1 MLRAGARMPAVER
14 QELLRVWL
22 VRRFISPEEL
32 LSPRQDGD
40 AGQHLYSQDGAFC
53 PIVFGEQYR
62 SILKHSVVRLLAV
75 ARRRGQGQI
84 MDSGAKLNILTEAL
98 AVAGASALAID
109 ARGDVAISTMNDA
122 ALERGVAAFVAERL
136 DRIGDGARLVMGRA
150 GTRLSLTVRPTDKE
164 GGGLWVVVVREVR
177 GAAAHAGI
185 EWLNADEVEARYESS
200 AYGIVEGAASVAAPV
215 AESYARGVPLML
227 EGELGAG
234 QVEIAMRLYLDGP
247 FVDQPFVA
255 VALDELTDRGWRHV
269 LKSAESPLFQTGL
282 TLCIAGW
289 NAVGPQRLRELV
301 STMADT
307 ALATRCHVVLT
318 ANDMPGGSESDQAAF
333 VTERFACAVSVAPAI
348 AEQGAASTK
357 VARYLEYLAD
367 AFGTAAPTLSAAAT
381 KALDAYRWP
390 RNYLQL
396 REVSE
401 RLYILVGAGTVDRA
415 VAEEVLA
422 QEDVIK
428 TATFGAP
435 TLESDLYILRPLI
448 DTERDIA
455 HLVVDHLHGNRTR
468 AAEVLG
474 ISRTTLWRLLK
485 DDDR

>member
-1 MLRAGARMPAVER
+1 MD
-14 QELLRVWL
+14 
-22 VRRFISPEEL
+22 S
-32 LSPRQDGD
+32 D
-40 AGQHLYSQDGAFC
+40 AKL
-53 PIVFGEQYR
+53 
-62 SILKHSVVRLLAV
+62 
-75 ARRRGQGQI
+75 QI
-84 MDSGAKLNILTEAL
+84 MVEAL
-98 AVAGASALAID
+98 AAAGASALAID
-109 ARGDVAISTMNDA
+109 EHGGIAISTIDDP
-122 ALERGVAAFVAERL
+122 ALEQDIAAFVVERL
-136 DRIGDGARLVMGRA
+136 DRVDDGARLVMGHKGA
-150 GTRLSLTVRPTDKE
+150 RLSLAVHPVSTE
-164 GGGLWVVVVREVR
+164 HEALWVIVAREVR
-177 GAAAHAGI
+177 GAVAHAGI

-200 AYGIVEGAASVAAPV
+200 AYGIVEGAAAVAAPV

-234 QVEIAMRLYLDGP
+234 QVEIAKRLYLDGP
-247 FVDQPFVA
+247 FADQPFVS

-269 LKSAESPLFQTGL
+269 LKSSESPLFQTGL
-282 TLCIAGW
+282 TLCIEGW

-301 STMADT
+301 STMSDT

-333 VTERFACAVSVAPAI
+333 VSDRFACAVSVAPAI
-348 AEQGAASTK
+348 AEQGGTSTK
-357 VARYLEYLAD
+357 VARYLKYLAG
-367 AFGTAAPTLSAAAT
+367 AFGTATPTLSTAAA
-381 KALDAYRWP
+381 KMLDAYRWP

-435 TLESDLYILRPLI
+435 TLESDLYILRPLA

-455 HLVVDHLHGNRTR
+455 RLVVDHLHGNRTR

>member
-1 MLRAGARMPAVER
+1 
-14 QELLRVWL
+14 
-22 VRRFISPEEL
+22 
-32 LSPRQDGD
+32 
-40 AGQHLYSQDGAFC
+40 
-53 PIVFGEQYR
+53 
-62 SILKHSVVRLLAV
+62 
-75 ARRRGQGQI
+75 
-84 MDSGAKLNILTEAL
+84 MDSDAKLNILTDAL
-98 AVAGASALAID
+98 AAAGASALAID

-122 ALERGVAAFVAERL
+122 ALERDVAAFVAERL

-150 GTRLSLTVRPTDKE
+150 GTRLSLTVRPTDKG
-164 GGGLWVVVVREVR
+164 GGGLWVIVVREVR
-177 GAAAHAGI
+177 AAAAHAGI

-200 AYGIVEGAASVAAPV
+200 AYGIVEDAAAVAAPV
-215 AESYARGVPLML
+215 RESYARGVPLML

-234 QVEIAMRLYLDGP
+234 QDQIAKRLYLDGP
-247 FVDQPFVA
+247 YADQPFVS
-255 VALDELTDRGWRHV
+255 VALDELTDRGWRHL
-269 LKSAESPLFQTGL
+269 LKSSESPLFQTGL
-282 TLCIAGW
+282 TLCMGGW
-289 NAVGPQRLRELV
+289 HAVAPQRLRELV
-301 STMADT
+301 SAMIDT

-318 ANDMPGGSESDQAAF
+318 ANDMPGGGESDQAAF
-333 VTERFACAVSVAPAI
+333 VTERLACAVSVAPAI
-348 AEQGAASTK
+348 AEQGGASEK

-367 AFGTAAPTLSAAAT
+367 MFETATPALSSGAAKT
-381 KALDAYRWP
+381 LDAYRWP

-401 RLYILVGAGTVDRA
+401 RLYILVRMGTAERA

-435 TLESDLYILRPLI
+435 TLDSDLYILRPLA

-455 HLVVDHLHGNRTR
+455 RLVVGHLHGNRTR

>member
-1 MLRAGARMPAVER
+1 
-14 QELLRVWL
+14 
-22 VRRFISPEEL
+22 
-32 LSPRQDGD
+32 
-40 AGQHLYSQDGAFC
+40 
-53 PIVFGEQYR
+53 
-62 SILKHSVVRLLAV
+62 
-75 ARRRGQGQI
+75 
-84 MDSGAKLNILTEAL
+84 MDSDAKLNILTGAL
-98 AVAGASALAID
+98 AAAGASALAID
-109 ARGDVAISTMNDA
+109 ARGDVALSTVNDA
-122 ALERGVAAFVAERL
+122 ALERDVAAFVAERL

-200 AYGIVEGAASVAAPV
+200 AYGIVEGAAAVAAPV
-215 AESYARGVPLML
+215 SESYARGVPLML

-234 QVEIAMRLYLDGP
+234 QIEIAKRLYLDGP
-247 FVDQPFVA
+247 FADQPFVS

-269 LKSAESPLFQTGL
+269 RKSSESPLFQTGL
-282 TLCIAGW
+282 TLCIEGW

-357 VARYLEYLAD
+357 
-367 AFGTAAPTLSAAAT
+367 T
-381 KALDAYRWP
+381 LDAYRWP

-435 TLESDLYILRPLI
+435 TLESDLYILRPLA

>member
-1 MLRAGARMPAVER
+1 MN
-14 QELLRVWL
+14 
-22 VRRFISPEEL
+22 S
-32 LSPRQDGD
+32 D
-40 AGQHLYSQDGAFC
+40 
-53 PIVFGEQYR
+53 
-62 SILKHSVVRLLAV
+62 
-75 ARRRGQGQI
+75 
-84 MDSGAKLNILTEAL
+84 AKLNILTEAL
-98 AVAGASALAID
+98 AAAGASALAID
-109 ARGDVAISTMNDA
+109 ARGDVVISTMNDA
-122 ALERGVAAFVAERL
+122 ALERDVAAFVAERL

-150 GTRLSLTVRPTDKE
+150 GTRLILTVRPTDKE
-164 GGGLWVVVVREVR
+164 GGGLWVREVR

-185 EWLNADEVEARYESS
+185 EWLNAGEVEARYESS

-234 QVEIAMRLYLDGP
+234 QIEIAKRLYLDGP
-247 FVDQPFVA
+247 FADQPFVA

-348 AEQGAASTK
+348 VKQGAMSQK
-357 VARYLEYLAD
+357 IARYLEYLAG

-401 RLYILVGAGTVDRA
+401 RLYILVGTGTVDRA

-435 TLESDLYILRPLI
+435 TLESDLYILRPLA

>member
-1 MLRAGARMPAVER
+1 
-14 QELLRVWL
+14 
-22 VRRFISPEEL
+22 
-32 LSPRQDGD
+32 
-40 AGQHLYSQDGAFC
+40 
-53 PIVFGEQYR
+53 
-62 SILKHSVVRLLAV
+62 
-75 ARRRGQGQI
+75 
-84 MDSGAKLNILTEAL
+84 MDSDAKLQILIEALSAAGVSAL
-98 AVAGASALAID
+98 AVD
-109 ARGDVAISTMNDA
+109 ERGGVVISTMSDA
-122 ALERGVAAFVAERL
+122 ALEQDIAAFVSERL
-136 DRIGDGARLVMGRA
+136 ARVGDGARLVMGHE
-150 GTRLSLTVRPTDKE
+150 GVRLSLTVRPTAKE
-164 GGGLWVVVVREVR
+164 RGALWVVVAHEVR
-177 GAAAHAGI
+177 AAATHAGI
-185 EWLNADEVEARYESS
+185 EWLNADEVEARYASS
-200 AYGIVEGAASVAAPV
+200 TYGIVEDAAAVAAPV
-215 AESYARGVPLML
+215 RGSYARGVPLML

-234 QVEIAMRLYLDGP
+234 QDQIAKRLYLDGP
-247 FVDQPFVA
+247 YADQPFVS

-282 TLCIAGW
+282 TLCIEGW

-348 AEQGAASTK
+348 AEQGAASEK
-357 VARYLEYLAD
+357 VARYLGYLAD
-367 AFGTAAPTLSAAAT
+367 MFKTGAPWLSAAAAET
-381 KALDAYRWP
+381 LDAYRWP

-401 RLYILVGAGTVDRA
+401 RLYILVGAGTVERA
-415 VAEEVLA
+415 VAKEVLA

-435 TLESDLYILRPLI
+435 ALESDLYILRPLA
-448 DTERDIA
+448 DTERDVA
-455 HLVVDHLHGNRTR
+455 RLVLQHLHGNRTR

-485 DDDR
+485 DNDR

>member
-1 MLRAGARMPAVER
+1 
-14 QELLRVWL
+14 
-22 VRRFISPEEL
+22 
-32 LSPRQDGD
+32 
-40 AGQHLYSQDGAFC
+40 
-53 PIVFGEQYR
+53 
-62 SILKHSVVRLLAV
+62 
-75 ARRRGQGQI
+75 
-84 MDSGAKLNILTEAL
+84 MDSDAKLQILIEAL
-98 AVAGASALAID
+98 SAAGASALAID
-109 ARGDVAISTMNDA
+109 ERGGVVISTMSDA
-122 ALERGVAAFVAERL
+122 ALEQDIAAFVSERL
-136 DRIGDGARLVMGRA
+136 ARVGDGARLVMGHE
-150 GTRLSLTVRPTDKE
+150 GVRLSLTVRPTAKE
-164 GGGLWVVVVREVR
+164 RGALWVVVAHEVR
-177 GAAAHAGI
+177 AAAAHAGI

-200 AYGIVEGAASVAAPV
+200 AYGIVEGAAAVAAPV

-234 QVEIAMRLYLDGP
+234 QVEIAKRLYLDGP
-247 FVDQPFVA
+247 FADQPFVS
-255 VALDELTDRGWRHV
+255 VALDELTERGWRHV
-269 LKSAESPLFQTGL
+269 LKSAESPLFQTEL
-282 TLCIAGW
+282 TLCIEGW

-348 AEQGAASTK
+348 AEQGAASEK
-357 VARYLEYLAD
+357 VARYLGYLAD
-367 AFGTAAPTLSAAAT
+367 MFKTGAPWLSAAAAET
-381 KALDAYRWP
+381 LDAYRWP

-401 RLYILVGAGTVDRA
+401 RLYILVGAGTVERA
-415 VAEEVLA
+415 VAKEVLA

-435 TLESDLYILRPLI
+435 ALESDLYILRPLA
-448 DTERDIA
+448 DTERDVA
-455 HLVVDHLHGNRTR
+455 RLVLQHLHGNRTR

-485 DDDR
+485 DNDR